1 MRYDIARTAEVF
13 TVTAVDADFNDTAR
27 TVRITGGSVELGAY
41 TDTRMDATADFE
53 GADIPADGPVRIRY
67 SFDAGGE
74 HCEAVLA
81 TGFATV
87 GDVTFEGATA
97 SGSMTVES
105 VLRPLAADG
114 PGYPFTVSA
123 SADAPSALALAE
135 DICLRYVPRVQVT
148 GESAWRPT
156 SDHTFDAGDSW
167 LAIVNWL
174 LDGAGYAAAHPDP
187 YGTVIMAPYVAP
199 GARPVTAEYATDS
212 RSVIMPGV
220 VRTVE
225 GGGAVV
231 RLSYADESCS
241 LTASARIG
249 GGILTESVRESVDEL
264 AGGTAAGK
272 LEALKALAARRAVE
286 NAGSTDRLRFK
297 AAWRPLQPND
307 AISFDYVL
315 RGAERIRGWRGTA
328 ASMQVSF
335 EPGAPTDI
343 EARRFVPADA
353 SPTVEGSI
361 LWQAT

>member
-1 MRYDIARTAEVF
+1 MRYDISRTSEVF

-27 TVRITGGSVELGAY
+27 TAHITGGSVELGAY
-41 TDTRMDATADFE
+41 TDTRMDATVDFE
-53 GADIPADGPVRIRY
+53 GAEVPSDGPVRIRY

-74 HCEAVLA
+74 RCEAVLA
-81 TGFATV
+81 TGYATV
-87 GDVTFEGATA
+87 GDVTFEGTTA
-97 SGSMTVES
+97 LGTMTVES

-123 SADAPSALALAE
+123 AADAPSALALAE

-148 GESAWRPT
+148 GESTWKPS

-167 LAIVNWL
+167 LSIVNWL

-187 YGTVIMAPYVAP
+187 YGTVVMAPYVAP
-199 GARPVTAEYATDS
+199 NARPVTAEYATDS

-231 RLSYADESCS
+231 RLSYADEACS

-249 GGILTESVRESVDEL
+249 GGNLSESVREAVDEL
-264 AGGTAAGK
+264 AGDTPAAK
-272 LEALKALAARRAVE
+272 LEALKAIAKRRAVE
-286 NAGSTDRLRFK
+286 KSGSSDKLRFK
-297 AAWRPLQPND
+297 AAWRPLQPNE

-315 RGAERIRGWRGTA
+315 RGAERVRGWRGTV
-328 ASMQVSF
+328 ASMRISF
-335 EPGAPTDI
+335 EAGAPTDI

-353 SPTVEGSI
+353 VPTVEGSI